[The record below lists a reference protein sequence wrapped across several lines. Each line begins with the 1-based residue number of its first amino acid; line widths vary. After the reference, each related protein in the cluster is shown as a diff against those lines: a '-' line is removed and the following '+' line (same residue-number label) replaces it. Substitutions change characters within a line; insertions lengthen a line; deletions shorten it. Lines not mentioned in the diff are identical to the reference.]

1 MVYRTKNI
9 YIYIFTHLLT
19 LTHTHTHTHKHT
31 HTHIYTHASDYL
43 INYHSDYVSSC
54 IQLAMALPSQLLHPP
69 PFIVK
74 DSIAKSDLGML
85 KLVS

>member
-1 MVYRTKNI
+1 M
-9 YIYIFTHLLT
+9 
-19 LTHTHTHTHKHT
+19 

-43 INYHSDYVSSC
+43 INDYVSSC
-54 IQLAMALPSQLLHPP
+54 IQLAMALPSQFLHPP

-74 DSIAKSDLGML
+74 ENIYKLDLGML